1 MEFILELG
9 ALMFL
14 SVALKS
20 GGNKSVIDGK
30 FPALS
35 KGDELFFDVEP
46 GGNVERLLNLELLSK
61 NESLDFLLLDLLDTE
76 PPPKKSS
83 QEESPVEI
91 SASPPTLPLFFD
103 RSSMGGGSSEEKESF
118 GLCRWLGGGSC
129 RFERPA
135 LGRRVSP
142 FSFWFGLEG
151 CVFPGSVSD
160 LERADIALSFAL
172 GGCDKAEMARS
183 REPDN
188 LSSSKLSLLSES
200 SSPSSLVVTS
210 SLESCGFLAMSSGRR

>member
-1 MEFILELG
+1 MLG
-9 ALMFL
+9 AVLFL

-35 KGDELFFDVEP
+35 NDDGLFFHVDP
-46 GGNVERLLNLELLSK
+46 GGDLERLLILEFLSK
-61 NESLDFLLLDLLDTE
+61 NESLGFRLLNLLDTE

-83 QEESPVEI
+83 QEESPLDI
-91 SASPPTLPLFFD
+91 SASPPTFPLFFD
-103 RSSMGGGSSEEKESF
+103 RSSMGGGSSDEKESF

-135 LGRRVSP
+135 LGRRVSR

-151 CVFPGSVSD
+151 SVFSGSESD
-160 LERADIALSFAL
+160 LERAEIPVSFAL
-172 GGCDKAEMARS
+172 GGCDRAEMARS
-183 REPDN
+183 RETDN
-188 LSSSKLSLLSES
+188 LSSSKLSLLSGS
-200 SSPSSLVVTS
+200 S
-210 SLESCGFLAMSSGRR
+210 